1 MILDIS
7 IQVTFAFDNSM
18 EQLESSLCFFGGGW
32 YSFSVLLP
40 WCTFRVLVCRGTID
54 EVAWRFSSG
63 LIVSAGV
70 RSRLRLMVTSSDIC
84 LSGLESISVSRRW
97 ID

>member
-1 MILDIS
+1 ML
-7 IQVTFAFDNSM
+7 VYR
-18 EQLESSLCFFGGGW
+18 GG
-32 YSFSVLLP
+32 
-40 WCTFRVLVCRGTID
+40 ID

-70 RSRLRLMVTSSDIC
+70 RSRLRLMVISSDIC